1 LTGHSIREGDTAAL
15 QGRRAGFVSR
25 LLAAV
30 IDLCLLWLLGL
41 GIVLLASVV
50 RFVVLGP
57 PFVVANLPPVTLTP
71 ASFAAGVVYL
81 TYFWGT
87 TGRTPGQH
95 VFGLRVVD
103 RGGRHLGAIRAVLRS
118 ALYLVFPI
126 GLLWIVVSRRNA
138 SLQDLVVRSAVVY
151 DWAHGTGER

>member
-1 LTGHSIREGDTAAL
+1 MSGHTIGGRDTAAL

-25 LLAAV
+25 VLAAV
-30 IDLCLLWLLGL
+30 IDLALLWLLGL
-41 GIVLLASVV
+41 AIVLLASLV

-71 ASFAAGVVYL
+71 ASFALGVVYL

-95 VFGLRVVD
+95 VFGLRVLG
-103 RGGRHLGAIRAVLRS
+103 RGGRRLGAIRAVLR
-118 ALYLVFPI
+118 AAFCLVFPL
-126 GLLWIVVSRRNA
+126 GLLWVVVSHRNA
-138 SLQDLVVRSAVVY
+138 SVQDLVVRTAVVY
-151 DWAHGTGER
+151 DWAHRSGER